1 MSELMKDSDVVS
13 GFLKMLMC
21 AYGGDTSAELKLR
34 LLVIC

>member
-1 MSELMKDSDVVS
+1 MKDSDVVS

>member
-21 AYGGDTSAELKLR
+21 ANSGDIKVGAVGD
-34 LLVIC
+34 LLEI